1 MAATPAVGLRYGA
14 SRMTARLPPALR
26 HPDFRRY
33 LVGRALTTFGAEMLT
48 VAVGYQ
54 VYQLTR
60 NPLDLGLIGLSE
72 FLPFA
77 ALVLPAGEAA
87 DHFDRRW
94 IVIGCY
100 LLDAIAAALLT
111 GLTLAGL
118 HSAVPVFAVVSLL
131 GVAGAFSMPTS
142 QALVPNLV
150 PTRDF
155 SNAVAVNS
163 STTQVATIA
172 GPAVGGLVFLL
183 GPAAVYGAVGVLSA
197 LSAALLLGLRAGG
210 RPDRPAE
217 PMTLTSVLSGVT
229 FVRSRPVVLG
239 SISLDLFA
247 VLFGGAAALLPVY
260 ASDILA
266 VGPTGLGLLRAAPA
280 VGAALC
286 GAVLASRPLS
296 RAVGRWMFGGV
307 AAFGVGT
314 LVFALSRSFLLSLVA
329 LVVMG
334 AADMVSMFIRH
345 ILVQLTTPD
354 RIRGR
359 VSAVNAI
366 FIGASNELG
375 EFESG
380 ITAAWWGTVP
390 AVIVGGVATI
400 VVAALWSG
408 LFPSLR
414 RLDRFPGKASDEDQA
429 IARAAAAA
437 EASGARPVP
446 EASADPAATAE

>member
-1 MAATPAVGLRYGA
+1 
-14 SRMTARLPPALR
+14 MTARLPPALR

-33 LVGRALTTFGAEMLT
+33 LVGRTLTGFGAEMLT

-77 ALVLPAGEAA
+77 LLVLPAGEAA

-94 IVIGCY
+94 IVTGCY
-100 LLDAIAAALLT
+100 VLEAIAAALLMAF
-111 GLTLAGL
+111 TLAGL
-118 HSAVPVFAVVSLL
+118 DSPVPVFAVVSLL

-155 SNAVAVNS
+155 SNAVAINS
-163 STTQVATIA
+163 STMQVATIA

-183 GPAAVYGAVGVLSA
+183 GPAAVYGAVGVLSF
-197 LSAALLLGLRAGG
+197 LSAALLLGLHSGG
-210 RPDRPAE
+210 RTDRRPE
-217 PMTLTSVLSGVT
+217 PMTPTSVLSGIN

-247 VLFGGAAALLPVY
+247 VLFGGATALLPVY

-286 GAVLASRPLS
+286 GVVLASRPVS
-296 RAVGRWMFGGV
+296 RGVGRWMFGGV
-307 AAFGVGT
+307 VAFGLGT
-314 LVFALSRSFLLSLVA
+314 LVFALSRSFLLSLAA

-345 ILVQLTTPD
+345 VLVQLTTPD
-354 RIRGR
+354 GIRGR

-380 ITAAWWGTVP
+380 ISAAWLGTVP
-390 AVIVGGVATI
+390 AVIVGGVATV
-400 VVAALWSG
+400 VVAAVWSG

-414 RLDRFPGKASDEDQA
+414 RLDRFPGKATDDELA
-429 IARAAAAA
+429 VSRGEAAA
-437 EASGARPVP
+437 EVSGASPDLEAGPGAPVAP
-446 EASADPAATAE
+446 E